1 MEMLFLF
8 CLEPCFE
15 AVLMLVEVET
25 AQRSSF
31 FQVMKERD
39 MKKMKGTYYKVLYIL
54 LSLIALILAVGA
66 PETTGW

>member
-1 MEMLFLF
+1 
-8 CLEPCFE
+8 
-15 AVLMLVEVET
+15 
-25 AQRSSF
+25 
-31 FQVMKERD
+31 